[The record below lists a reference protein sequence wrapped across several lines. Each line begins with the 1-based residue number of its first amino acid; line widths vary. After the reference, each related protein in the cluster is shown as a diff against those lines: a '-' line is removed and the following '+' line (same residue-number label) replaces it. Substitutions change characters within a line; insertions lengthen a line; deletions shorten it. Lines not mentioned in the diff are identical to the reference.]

1 MSPKVCNLLFSVSPC
16 VILTRCAVEN
26 ENHCDFRKLRS
37 LLIRTF
43 MLDLISTTE
52 ESHYENYRQQQM
64 ETRKYGER
72 KVKKFNNPKFQEEEE
87 QLRRRFTEQV
97 KAEEARFRQWEQHV
111 SDIAQRSG

>member
-1 MSPKVCNLLFSVSPC
+1 MFCLPACDVDA
-16 VILTRCAVEN
+16 RAVEN

-111 SDIAQRSG
+111 SDAAYARIES

>member
-1 MSPKVCNLLFSVSPC
+1 M
-16 VILTRCAVEN
+16 EN

-52 ESHYENYRQQQM
+52 ESHYEAYRQQQM

-72 KVKKFNNPKFQEEEE
+72 KVKKFHNPKFQEEEE

-97 KAEEARFRQWEQHV
+97 KSEEARFRQWELHV
-111 SDIAQRSG
+111 SLHLFHFYVNWLLTECRSS